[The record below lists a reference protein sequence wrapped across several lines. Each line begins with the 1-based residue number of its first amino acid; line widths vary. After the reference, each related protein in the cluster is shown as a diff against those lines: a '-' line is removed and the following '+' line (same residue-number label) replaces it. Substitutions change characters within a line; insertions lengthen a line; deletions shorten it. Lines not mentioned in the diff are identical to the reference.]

1 MPLLS
6 SLLRNAFPQTLGL
19 LVLLGG
25 VLTIGDR
32 ASAMAIDSWKYDPER
47 GQIEFEIA
55 DGVKPRHFLMA
66 QPARIVVDLQD
77 TQQGNAPAEMSYT
90 SGPIQRI
97 TVEQLQ
103 PQLTRVTL
111 YMFPSTVF
119 AKGQVAIERVGEGNR
134 SLSDVWA
141 LRPLLK
147 SSALNSEGLNP
158 SGLNAA
164 RSNLEASAQIPSP
177 QISSPQI
184 PITPALQI
192 KTETQ
197 TLIQTQSPAPTP
209 ALLNQESQRQGLPTQ
224 GLPTQ
229 VPLSSSQ
236 SSQSI
241 PIVVPAPQ
249 SEVVASTI
257 ASRFSGIQPA
267 TPPQLDEMPP
277 GMAAVVK
284 APVVNPF
291 QLPTKLET
299 VKPESKPEVKPESKP
314 EVKPEAPKLA
324 TSQAIDPPKPETPKL
339 ETPKLEAPKPE
350 ASQIAATPIVPIT
363 SLFPPST
370 ETPVSTTIPIA
381 VPPANGP
388 KSTDPQSV
396 IRNPQSSPSV
406 AQADGIVLPDTLP
419 TLAPTNITQP
429 STVSVPPLSTIPAV
443 STQQAPTQ
451 QAPTQ
456 QAPTQ
461 QTPGQFPP
469 QVPLSAP
476 IGQPTGLSSS
486 SAKPFPVQP
495 FPLPD
500 QIPQTIQQS
509 QQPSIQQSYQQP
521 PYQQPPY
528 QQPQQQSFPLPDRIP
543 TVIPQP
549 STIQQ
554 PIAQPIMQPIARPI
568 QPNLVPAAGIAQPID
583 RNPIA
588 SNPAS
593 VQPNVINFGQPLV
606 TTTPPEILPISQ
618 STSQS
623 TFGQSI
629 VENAGSIVAMNSNDG
644 RVGLPAGTTL
654 QVRYTGISA
663 IRVKGETHQEML
675 VLQSP
680 IRDRNG
686 AVLAPVGSTIYGSF
700 VDNRFVAQAIV
711 LQGQAIS
718 LVAESSNLGGAR
730 NPSER
735 SLLQNSG
742 LGLLAGVLVGGLSGG
757 SAVGGAAAGAIVS
770 YATAPKVTTIQPGQ
784 TLDLKLTQDWIFP
797 ANLSVSQAV
806 GG

>member
-1 MPLLS
+1 MLLLS

-90 SGPIQRI
+90 SGPVQRI

-119 AKGQVAIERVGEGNR
+119 AKGQVTIERVGEGNR
-134 SLSDVWA
+134 SFSDVWA

-147 SSALNSEGLNP
+147 SSALNSDGLNP

-299 VKPESKPEVKPESKP
+299 VKPESKPEVKPESKLEVKP

-324 TSQAIDPPKPETPKL
+324 TSQAIDPPKLETPKP
-339 ETPKLEAPKPE
+339 ETLKLEAPKIEAPKPE
-350 ASQIAATPIVPIT
+350 VSQIAATPIVPPPIT

-370 ETPVSTTIPIA
+370 ETPISTTIPIA
-381 VPPANGP
+381 VPPAN
-388 KSTDPQSV
+388 DPQSV

-443 STQQAPTQ
+443 STPQAPTQ

-456 QAPTQ
+456 QAPR
-461 QTPGQFPP
+461 QFPP
-469 QVPLSAP
+469 QAPLSAP

-486 SAKPFPVQP
+486 SAKPFSVQP

-509 QQPSIQQSYQQP
+509 QQPAIQQS
-521 PYQQPPY
+521 Y

-549 STIQQ
+549 SPIQQ
-554 PIAQPIMQPIARPI
+554 PIAQPIQPT
-568 QPNLVPAAGIAQPID
+568 LVPAAGIAQPID

-606 TTTPPEILPISQ
+606 TTTPSEILPISQ

-686 AVLAPVGSTIYGSF
+686 AILAPVGSTIYGSF

-730 NPSER
+730 NPSES

-784 TLDLKLTQDWIFP
+784 TLDLKLIQDWIFP